1 MSVEEFTMWI
11 AYFELQNQEQ
21 EKQIRLANAQR

>member
-11 AYFELQNQEQ
+11 AYFELQHEEQ
-21 EKQIRLANAQR
+21 EKQLRQAKAQR